1 MATEP
6 IATDRHPARRTL
18 RRTRRS
24 HGSAA
29 WRPGTTLGAVPL
41 ALFVACTSDDAGT
54 GSFAEGCILNT
65 AAVCDD
71 CLELEHE
78 FRIGSVAGSGFISG
92 RGGEDQIVRDGSGNY
107 WLGQREYMNV
117 YGPGGEFIRTVGRE
131 GEGPMEFQ
139 YGRPFHADAA
149 GNVHIW
155 DFSNSR
161 VSIITPD
168 FELVDEKPLSGQQIN
183 DLLAIDDGDLQVL
196 QTWFGNPSNPGQPI
210 HIVDGREVLSSFGE
224 EYLPGDDPS
233 DFNPLD
239 TRFLAAAP
247 NGAIMAAHREEY
259 RIESWSRDG
268 ELLGSLAGPD
278 LENAP
283 FEPGP
288 VTPENPFPN
297 LLSDMHVD
305 ASGRVWVSLL
315 LRRPD
320 WVENSEEDPEG
331 GLMPVDMDMLNWF
344 RGRVDLIDVAT
355 CTLLAS
361 HVQDPFFLDFIED
374 GLVADVEFSPEGA
387 PLINVSRIRLGDG
400 TRVGDEGSQRPD
412 AADAGAGTE
421 ATERVARSGATVGAQ
436 EDEAPAGDESPS
448 TGWTVELDIDEDH
461 PEEQTDRYAW
471 SPWADEPAPLGTV
484 DGDFRSRIWYRCLNA
499 AEREV
504 GNTDSPIRVRF
515 AAPPRLVGGEELEL
529 GGASERLQV
538 SADWGSETVVL
549 NAYAVPRAWWMYLE
563 QDDAAE
569 RATGESSDAE
579 FKRRLLESG
588 SSGLDVVRLDLEWEE
603 VGQVT
608 YTYSLEGAA
617 DAIREAGSPCGI
629 E

>member
-1 MATEP
+1 MATGP
-6 IATDRHPARRTL
+6 TATNRRSAGFTL

-24 HGSAA
+24 RGSALRA
-29 WRPGTTLGAVPL
+29 LGTTLGAVSL
-41 ALFVACTSDDAGT
+41 ALFIACAPDDAGS
-54 GSFAEGCILNT
+54 GSFADGCTLNT
-65 AAVCDD
+65 AAVCND

-78 FRIGSVAGSGFISG
+78 FRIGSVVGPGFIAG

-107 WLGQREYMNV
+107 WIGQREYMNV

-131 GEGPMEFQ
+131 GEGPMEFR

-155 DFSNSR
+155 DHSNNR
-161 VSIITPD
+161 VSIVTPD
-168 FELVDEKPLSGQQIN
+168 FELVDEKPIPGQQIN
-183 DLLAIDDGDLQVL
+183 DLIAIDDGDLLVL
-196 QTWFGNPSNPGQPI
+196 QTWYGTPSDPGQPI
-210 HIVDGREVLSSFGE
+210 HIVDGGEVLSSFGE
-224 EYLPGDDPS
+224 EYLTGNDPS

-239 TRFLAAAP
+239 TRYLAAAP
-247 NGAIMAAHREEY
+247 NGAIMAAHRAEY

-278 LENAP
+278 LENAS

-288 VTPENPFPN
+288 VTAENPLPN
-297 LLSDMHVD
+297 FLSGVHAD
-305 ASGRVWVSLL
+305 AAGRVWVALM

-320 WVENSEEDPEG
+320 WVENSEEDPDG
-331 GLMPVDMDMLNWF
+331 GLMPVGMDVLNWF
-344 RGRVDLIDVAT
+344 RSRIDLIDIGT

-361 HVQDPFFLDFIED
+361 HRQDPIFLDFMED

-387 PLINVSRIRLGDG
+387 PLINVSRIGLRDAAS
-400 TRVGDEGSQRPD
+400 VGDDGNTRPD
-412 AADAGAGTE
+412 AADVGAATE
-421 ATERVARSGATVGAQ
+421 TTERVALS
-436 EDEAPAGDESPS
+436 EAPAGDEPPA
-448 TGWTVELDIDEDH
+448 TGWTVELDIDEEH
-461 PEEQTDRYAW
+461 PEGQTDRYAW
-471 SPWADEPAPLGTV
+471 SPWADEPPVFGTV
-484 DGDFRSRIWYRCLNA
+484 DGDFRSRIWYRCLNS
-499 AEREV
+499 AEREI

-538 SADWGSETVVL
+538 STDWGGETVVM
-549 NAYAVPRAWWMYLE
+549 NAYAVPRAWWIYLE

-588 SSGLDVVRLDLEWEE
+588 SSGPGAVGLELDWEE
-603 VGQVT
+603 VGRAT
-608 YTYSLEGAA
+608 HTYSLEGAS
-617 DAIREAGSPCGI
+617 DAIREAGRPCGI
-629 E
+629 QAPPARSAAP